1 MSWTANS
8 YFVTVAILFLWRVQ
22 EIAEACSCSPAHPQQ
37 AFCNS
42 DVGKCQRWVPQK
54 GSIFLLVP
62 SVSVAVIPE
71 KKKKSENAER
81 GKSCP
86 TLCVYSYKGEVSE
99 EGVRRV
105 EFSVSLSLFL
115 HFPLL
120 LRLCLLAPIVFPCDR
135 CSEALFLLKHLK
147 WFSTN
152 KGQTYW
158 KLFLALSLHA
168 IFKLKK
174 KKAKQSCSLFFA
186 HTLICLSA
194 LLTHHH
200 QPTFHLI

>member
-71 KKKKSENAER
+71 KKKERSENAER

-120 LRLCLLAPIVFPCDR
+120 LRLCLLAPIVFPVWQMFWSSFFYWNIWNDFPQTRGRRIENRFWLCPFL
-135 CSEALFLLKHLK
+135 LFL
-147 WFSTN
+147 S
-152 KGQTYW
+152 
-158 KLFLALSLHA
+158 
-168 IFKLKK
+168 
-174 KKAKQSCSLFFA
+174 
-186 HTLICLSA
+186 
-194 LLTHHH
+194 
-200 QPTFHLI
+200 

>member
-71 KKKKSENAER
+71 KKKKEVKTQRGEKVAPLFVFTVTRGGVGGGGAE
-81 GKSCP
+81 GGIFCLSQP
-86 TLCVYSYKGEVSE
+86 
-99 EGVRRV
+99 
-105 EFSVSLSLFL
+105 FSPLPSSAPSLSISSYCFSRVTDVLKLF
-115 HFPLL
+115 
-120 LRLCLLAPIVFPCDR
+120 
-135 CSEALFLLKHLK
+135 FLLKHLK
-147 WFSTN
+147 WFSAN
-152 KGQTYW
+152 KGRRIENRFW
-158 KLFLALSLHA
+158 LCPFLLFLS
-168 IFKLKK
+168 
-174 KKAKQSCSLFFA
+174 
-186 HTLICLSA
+186 
-194 LLTHHH
+194 
-200 QPTFHLI
+200 

>member
-1 MSWTANS
+1 MS
-8 YFVTVAILFLWRVQ
+8 
-22 EIAEACSCSPAHPQQ
+22 SPEREHFPPRP
-37 AFCNS
+37 FGLCGRDS
-42 DVGKCQRWVPQK
+42 G
-54 GSIFLLVP
+54 
-62 SVSVAVIPE
+62 

-200 QPTFHLI
+200 QPTFHLISQTLLWINSCQLPVQRRWPGCWLEPFPEGNARFLLL